1 MQTPPPAVSTP
12 TPNPNLLTRH
22 RPGYA
27 RVPSVSFNDEA
38 LARDITDTP
47 AEDDIEPAP
56 RSSGEDVSRHGLG
69 IAMAGSSANAK
80 SRRISSPLS
89 QSVSSAYA
97 KPGMDDRTPERTPMS
112 PPSTGGLS
120 GSTRFDASFSDVDT
134 SYSNANRLHK
144 NSRTSL
150 ASAAPSIYAKS
161 EAGLLSVRERYDD
174 FAPHQHCQSK
184 RGVRSP
190 RLGNWI
196 SWIVLVLVVFSTV
209 FSGIFLVIALTSPN
223 WGKAIRAN
231 GGKLTPTSAAFL
243 TSLFAKLI
251 ELSFVTV
258 VVAFI
263 GQALARR
270 AFTLEHPRGI
280 TLAEMSMRTWIM
292 QPGTVFTQPESV
304 KYAGVSVL
312 GGFSLLA
319 ALMAV
324 LYTSAATAL
333 VQPQLRYP
341 DWKDQTLQGLVRTQ
355 FANPTYIQENC
366 ETPISSQF
374 DPLLPDGN
382 DVRLSSC
389 MQIEHAAMAYH
400 NYHTWLS
407 RWRNVTE
414 TGGANKILEERPP
427 GYALWNDNTTITAP
441 WIQTKM
447 NETHNSTKHI
457 VNEVTMAMPHVGVI
471 QARKDPINSL
481 LQPDDIDGAMF
492 SMVAAVPSPMV
503 NVLCVTMSEP
513 DLKPFV
519 YGLWDDKD
527 PEWNVTG
534 WPHNYGYA
542 NEYLNGTEFD
552 DIFEWGESYGPMRY
566 PPVFPKLPMDYNTL
580 INDTTGVAWGRRTI
594 YLLGKG
600 GPKDYNGVPTVKTE
614 DGKSYGTNYALCQLQ
629 AGQTPSCSTHYNA
642 SSSGATM
649 EAICEDEQDKM
660 QYKKHNPDAWHGNVT
675 LGEDWPNIAGEW
687 ARSTSEQALNLASR
701 S

>member
-1 MQTPPPAVSTP
+1 
-12 TPNPNLLTRH
+12 
-22 RPGYA
+22 
-27 RVPSVSFNDEA
+27 
-38 LARDITDTP
+38 
-47 AEDDIEPAP
+47 
-56 RSSGEDVSRHGLG
+56 
-69 IAMAGSSANAK
+69 MAGSSTNAK

-97 KPGMDDRTPERTPMS
+97 KPGTDDRTPERTPMS

-120 GSTRFDASFSDVDT
+120 GSTRFDASFGDEDT

-150 ASAAPSIYAKS
+150 ASGAPSIYAKS

-184 RGVRSP
+184 RSVRSP

-196 SWIVLVLVVFSTV
+196 SWIVLILAVFSTV
-209 FSGIFLVIALTSPN
+209 FSCIFLVIALTSPN

-312 GGFSLLA
+312 GAFSLLA
-319 ALMAV
+319 ALMTV

-333 VQPQLRYP
+333 VQPQLRFP
-341 DWKDQTLQGLVRTQ
+341 DWKPQTLQGVVATQ
-355 FANPTYIQENC
+355 FANPNYIEEHC
-366 ETPISSQF
+366 ETPIQSMY
-374 DPLLPDGN
+374 DPVLPDGS
-382 DVRLSSC
+382 DPRLTSC

-407 RWRNVTE
+407 RWTDVVNNGT
-414 TGGANKILEERPP
+414 ANKLLEERPP

-441 WIQTKM
+441 WIQM
-447 NETHNSTKHI
+447 DETRNSTKYI
-457 VNEVTMAMPHVGVI
+457 VNNVTMAMPHIGVI
-471 QARKDPINSL
+471 QAREDSINNL
-481 LQPDDIDGAMF
+481 LQPDDIDGAVF
-492 SMVAAVPSPMV
+492 SMIAAVPSPMV

-519 YGLWDDKD
+519 YGMWDDKD

-542 NEYLNGTEFD
+542 DKYLNGTDFD
-552 DIFEWGESYGPMRY
+552 DIFGWGDSYGPMRY
-566 PPVFPKLPMDYNTL
+566 PPVFPRLPSNYNTL

-594 YLLGKG
+594 YFLGKG
-600 GPKDYNGVPTVKTE
+600 GDLDYTSNPTTKQYPNGT
-614 DGKSYGTNYALCQLQ
+614 SYGTNYALCQLQ
-629 AGQTPSCSTHYNA
+629 AGQTASCSTHYNA

-649 EAICEDEQDKM
+649 AAVCENEHDRM
-660 QYKKHNPDAWHGNVT
+660 QYMKHDPHAWNGNAT
-675 LGEDWPNIAGEW
+675 LGKDWPNIAGER
-687 ARSTSEQALNLASR
+687 ARSRFDRAPIAIS
-701 S
+701 